1 MCFASKLYTPARG
14 LVLNKNL
21 KPEVMAQDDTV
32 SFE

>member
-1 MCFASKLYTPARG
+1 MFCIETIYPARG

-21 KPEVMAQDDTV
+21 KPGVMAQDDTV